1 MECVLYD
8 NRMFIKLNN
17 NGGFEKVRDLKAASR
32 FPSIGSATMFVDR
45 HHRNLNGFRPI
56 SIKQAKMELAM
67 DNQDFKTSSQVENY
81 HKLSS
86 EELDEL
92 IKSSDLPKFKKDM
105 YVRQRWTA
113 EERANLYNES
123 GGICAICGEPID
135 LLDFTIDHIIP
146 ISSGMESL
154 NAPSNLQCTCWNCN
168 QFKGNTSMEDTLIK
182 AKHIVIKQMSDKTP
196 KWKKCLLKWILK

>member
-8 NRMFIKLNN
+8 KRMFIRLNN
-17 NGGFEKVRDLKAASR
+17 GGGFEKVRELKNATR
-32 FPSIGSATMFVDR
+32 FPSMGSATMFID
-45 HHRNLNGFRPI
+45 HHHKHLEDFRPI

-67 DNQDFKTSSQVENY
+67 DNRDFKESCQVENY
-81 HKLSS
+81 NKLSS
-86 EELDEL
+86 EELDGL
-92 IKSSDLPKFKKDM
+92 IKSSDLPKFKKDL
-105 YVRQRWTA
+105 YLRQRYTA

-146 ISSGMESL
+146 ISSGMESS
-154 NAPSNLQCTCWNCN
+154 NDPSNLQCTCWNCN
-168 QFKGNTSMEDTLIK
+168 QFKGSNSMGDTWIK
-182 AKHIVIKQMSDKTP
+182 AKHIVIKLMPDQIP